1 MKLFK
6 SPVKKNYTLIMI
18 PFMLVMVLINGCTGR
33 ENNKKSFRI
42 GILSGLQWFDR
53 TIDGFKSGMESFGY
67 VDGDNIHY
75 QVEKAHADPAMQR
88 EVLKK
93 FVADKVDLILV
104 YPTEA
109 SLLAKQ
115 MTKGT
120 NIPVVFTNAALEG
133 TALVDSVRQ
142 PGGNITGIR
151 YPGPENLIKR
161 LEFLKELI
169 PAAKRVLM
177 FYDPDYPN
185 NPPTLKLLRPAAL
198 SLNITLV
205 EVQASSPDTI
215 IAELQRRN
223 DTGEIDLDAVLYLS
237 EIVSTAPKSTKA
249 IAEFAVQHKI
259 PRLSGVMVPGE
270 KGSLLGYSP
279 DPYNMGEEAASLADK
294 ILKGIPAGTIPVV
307 SPDSHLHFNYKQAI
321 SYGIEV
327 PDGILAQAVEIA
339 R

>member
-1 MKLFK
+1 MSLFESTRQKK
-6 SPVKKNYTLIMI
+6 SILIPI
-18 PFMLVMVLINGCTGR
+18 LFILMVAMHIGCTGDK
-33 ENNKKSFRI
+33 NKKKSFRI

-53 TIDGFKSGMESFGY
+53 TIDGFKSGMERFGY
-67 VDGDNIHY
+67 MEGDNIHY
-75 QVEKAHADPAMQR
+75 QVEKAYADPVMQR

-115 MTKGT
+115 MTKDT

-133 TALVDSVRQ
+133 TALVKSVRQ
-142 PGGNITGIR
+142 PGGNITGVR

-161 LEFLKELI
+161 LEFLKELM

-205 EVQASSPDTI
+205 EVQASSSDAI

-223 DTGEIDLDAVLYLS
+223 GTGEIDLDAILYLS

-249 IAEFAVQHKI
+249 IAEFAIQHKI

-279 DPYNMGEEAASLADK
+279 DAYNMGEEAASLADK

-307 SPDSHLHFNYKQAI
+307 SPDSLLHFNYKQAI